1 MAITKL
7 DVLTGFKTIRVCVAY
22 EYEGRRI
29 EDFPAS
35 RHVLDNV
42 SPIYE
47 DLPGWNEPVSDARSL
62 DDLPDNARRYL
73 NSLEELT
80 GTPTLMVSVGA
91 RRRDTIVLRN
101 AFSMT

>member
-1 MAITKL
+1 VTGKR
-7 DVLTGFKTIRVCVAY
+7 DRTGFKTIRVCVAY
-22 EYEGRRI
+22 EYGGKRI

-35 RHVLDNV
+35 RYVLDHV
-42 SPIYE
+42 TPVYE
-47 DLPGWNEPVSDARSL
+47 DLPGWSDPVSDARSL

-101 AFSMT
+101 AFSR